1 VGALKADY
9 ITLFQTDAGRRVLME
24 LMDSYHMLS
33 LVHTIGDPYETAF
46 RDGQRSVVVY
56 MLRESRP
63 EGLKA
68 PEAEL
73 DMLDE
78 LLAES

>member
-1 VGALKADY
+1 
-9 ITLFQTDAGRRVLME
+9 
-24 LMDSYHMLS
+24 
-33 LVHTIGDPYETAF
+33 
-46 RDGQRSVVVY
+46 VVVY